1 MGFLSGQVPRRSR
14 CVSEGDGEGPLQPS
28 DGEGKVSVGLGHAG
42 WGFAPE
48 LLPEAAQGQGAG
60 IARGQQHRAAASARL
75 SGQLAL
81 GAGGHSELPSNVL
94 PPELTLSGV
103 HWGRVMTSSQ
113 ALASPILL
121 D

>member
-1 MGFLSGQVPRRSR
+1 MGFPSGQVPRKSR

-60 IARGQQHRAAASARL
+60 IARGQRQPVRGSQASWPW
-75 SGQLAL
+75 GL
-81 GAGGHSELPSNVL
+81 GATQSCPRVQEHFAFRADSI
-94 PPELTLSGV
+94 
-103 HWGRVMTSSQ
+103 WGPLGPRDD
-113 ALASPILL
+113 L
-121 D
+121 